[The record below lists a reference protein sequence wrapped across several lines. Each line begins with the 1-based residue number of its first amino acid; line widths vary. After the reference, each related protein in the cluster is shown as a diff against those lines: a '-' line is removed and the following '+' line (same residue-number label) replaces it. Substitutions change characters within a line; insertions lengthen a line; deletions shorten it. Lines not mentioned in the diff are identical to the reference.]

1 MPAPAGISIA
11 QGPLLI
17 PGFLQISQNL
27 SFLSNPRRL
36 EGQKGE
42 HRNPL
47 VRGFNHKSVQTCSI
61 SWASEKERDLEQ
73 GSLERGSK
81 ATSHWLLTESLAHSL
96 APALPHLHLG
106 VGNEVNCKT

>member
-36 EGQKGE
+36 EGQRGE

-81 ATSHWLLTESLAHSL
+81 ATSLYAPSNLVLTVFFELGLSLSSFHR
-96 APALPHLHLG
+96 
-106 VGNEVNCKT
+106 